1 MRMVTLG
8 PFGNGSLKIVDLIGG
23 GTAAA
28 CVCGLVWLTLLRTD
42 PTSAETQVLARAVRT
57 ARLQLAALDAE
68 HQRQQNLFEDH
79 QARLSTRGR
88 LPDEAPVEDY
98 FRALSRLATEHS
110 LRVLRHSPLGLR
122 SYPGLL
128 EHRYTYE
135 VAGSIPDLMRFLHG
149 VESATFWADIGYL
162 QIDATAGTHT
172 GDTQMRVAKLTFSLF
187 SAPPLQADSDTG

>member
-1 MRMVTLG
+1 MVTLG
-8 PFGNGSLKIVDLIGG
+8 PFGNASLKIVDLIGG

-42 PTSAETQVLARAVRT
+42 PTSAETQDLARAVRT

-110 LRVLRHSPLGLR
+110 LRVLRHSPLGPR

-162 QIDATAGTHT
+162 QIDASAGTHT
-172 GDTQMRVAKLTFSLF
+172 GDAQMRVAKLTFSLF
-187 SAPPLQADSDTG
+187 SAPPLQDDSGTG

>member
-1 MRMVTLG
+1 MVALRHS
-8 PFGNGSLKIVDLIGG
+8 GNWSLKIVDLIGG

-28 CVCGLVWLTLLRTD
+28 CVCGLVWLTILRSD
-42 PTSAETQVLARAVRT
+42 PTSAEIQNLSRAVRT

-68 HQRQQNLFEDH
+68 QERQQNLFEDH

-110 LRVLRHSPLGLR
+110 LRVLRHSPLGSR

-128 EHRYTYE
+128 EHRHTYE

-149 VESATFWADIGYL
+149 VESANYWADIGYL
-162 QIDATAGTHT
+162 QIDAST
-172 GDTQMRVAKLTFSLF
+172 GAHVEDPQMRVARLTFSLF
-187 SAPPLQADSDTG
+187 SAPPLQDDLGTG

>member
-1 MRMVTLG
+1 MRMVTSR
-8 PFGNGSLKIVDLIGG
+8 PFDNWSLRIVDLIGG

-42 PTSAETQVLARAVRT
+42 RTSVEIQDLTRAVRT

-68 HQRQQNLFEDH
+68 HERQQNLFEDH

-98 FRALSRLATEHS
+98 FRALSRLATAHS
-110 LRVLRHSPLGLR
+110 LRVLRHSPLGFR

-149 VESATFWADIGYL
+149 VESAAFWADIGYL
-162 QIDATAGTHT
+162 QIDASTGTHT
-172 GDTQMRVAKLTFSLF
+172 WDSQMRVAKLTFSLF
-187 SAPPLQADSDTG
+187 SAPPSRDDSGTG